1 MFWSLI
7 ASSDHRDAES
17 QVAIVAAPPLACP
30 LPNQLIADLSPQA
43 EQTSRKFTG
52 PGPFSPALNFCSS
65 HLRSQTLK
73 TRTKKKKKNACMEEI
88 RK

>member
-17 QVAIVAAPPLACP
+17 QVAIVTAPPLTCP
-30 LPNQLIADLSPQA
+30 LPHQLIAGLSPQA
-43 EQTSRKFTG
+43 EQPSRKFTG
-52 PGPFSPALNFCSS
+52 PGPFSPALKVCSS

-73 TRTKKKKKNACMEEI
+73 TRAKKKNACMEEI